1 MEVALRHSEE
11 RFSKPFNLSPLP
23 TTISTLGGFH
33 INDANEAFLAATGYT
48 ADEVLGHSA
57 AHLHLWANAA
67 DGKRFEQ
74 EISQAGNVRDHELQI
89 RTKAGQ
95 AIDCL
100 VSAHIVTIG
109 DQPCVLSVLQDI
121 TSRKRSEVELI
132 AAIEAVMQDASWFS
146 RTVIEKLA
154 SMRRPKGPGQPT
166 AELADLTPRE
176 RDILGLICEGLTD
189 QEIARKR
196 GLSRNTVRSHVSTV
210 YRKIDV
216 HRRSAA
222 VVWARDRGFTTEDA
236 PAATTHRPRK
246 RPTRNG

>member
-1 MEVALRHSEE
+1 MARAGRRSMEVALRHSEE

-95 AIDCL
+95 TIDCL

-132 AAIEAVMQDASWFS
+132 AAIEAVMQ
-146 RTVIEKLA
+146 
-154 SMRRPKGPGQPT
+154 
-166 AELADLTPRE
+166 
-176 RDILGLICEGLTD
+176 
-189 QEIARKR
+189 
-196 GLSRNTVRSHVSTV
+196 
-210 YRKIDV
+210 
-216 HRRSAA
+216 AA
-222 VVWARDRGFTTEDA
+222 
-236 PAATTHRPRK
+236 
-246 RPTRNG
+246 